1 MTAYEEIPAAAKAA
15 PSTETAP
22 AEPATIA
29 GLPSENP
36 STSYWLHDPSPVLLG
51 HRSTPELPAE
61 ADVVVI
67 GSGITGSF
75 AADKLVGSGDGGSVL
90 LLEAR
95 EACFGATGRNGG
107 HCQPM
112 IYYSAPDVA
121 GFELATFHFLER
133 FVAKNNID
141 CDWRT
146 LPQGGVHAYFDQDL
160 FDAAVAVV
168 DALAK
173 TRPGL
178 AKQVAVVRAGAPAV
192 KAGPNDT
199 PVTLDDLR
207 LRAGVAGALVQKH
220 AASVWPYKLVAW
232 VLERLVTTQ
241 PSSRFNLQ
249 TNTPA
254 TKLSKD
260 GQGWLVETPRGTVRA
275 KAVLLATNGYTSHL
289 LPPALADLIVPVRAQ
304 VAALVPPTT
313 AKGSPAD
320 VLASS
325 YVFMGHDH
333 EFADGRGERDEYLVQ
348 RPFVDAAAASAQV
361 GSVGPGGHLI
371 LGGGRERAAN
381 SGVGVWRDDEV
392 EPAVAAF
399 LRTHLAPALDV
410 GDKGEPPAPLKAD
423 YEWTGVMGFSRD
435 HHPWVGQ
442 VPSETLG
449 GPAGDASSLYIAAG
463 FSGHGMPSTS
473 LCGRAVAK
481 LIRKDLKWTSA
492 EDVEAE
498 AEAEADHPL
507 PACHWLTAERLD
519 KVRATCAPVA
529 EADKRG
535 FIADFQDILEARLAD
550 Q

>member
-1 MTAYEEIPAAAKAA
+1 MTAYEEIPEAAKAA
-15 PSTETAP
+15 PSTATAP

-36 STSYWLHDPSPVLLG
+36 SASYWLHDPSSVLLG

-121 GFELATFHFLER
+121 GFELANFHFLDG

-141 CDWRT
+141 CDWHRQ
-146 LPQGGVHAYFDQDL
+146 PQGGVHAFLDQDL

-173 TRPGL
+173 KQPGL

-192 KAGPNDT
+192 TAGPNDT
-199 PVTLDDLR
+199 PVTLKDLR
-207 LRAGVAGALVQKH
+207 LRDGVVGALVQKH

-232 VLERLVTTQ
+232 VLERLVKTQ
-241 PSSRFNLQ
+241 PSSKFNLQ

-254 TKLSKD
+254 TKLTKDD
-260 GQGWLVETPRGTVRA
+260 GQGWLVETPRGTVKA

-289 LPPALADLIVPVRAQ
+289 LPPSLADLIVPVRAQ

-313 AKGSPAD
+313 ASGGPAAI
-320 VLASS
+320 LASS
-325 YVFMGHDH
+325 YVFMGHDY
-333 EFADGRGERDEYLVQ
+333 EFSDGRGERDEYLVQ
-348 RPFVDAAAASAQV
+348 RPFVDAAS
-361 GSVGPGGHLI
+361 SKVGPGGHLI

-392 EPAVAAF
+392 EPVVAEF

-410 GDKGEPPAPLKAD
+410 GDEGEPPAPLKAD

-442 VPSETLG
+442 VPSEILG
-449 GPAGDASSLYIAAG
+449 EPADDASSLYIAAG

-492 EDVEAE
+492 EGAE
-498 AEAEADHPL
+498 AEEADHPL
-507 PACHWLTAERLD
+507 PDCHWLTTERLE

-529 EADKRG
+529 ETDKRG
-535 FIADFQDILEARLAD
+535 FIVDFQGMLEARLAG